1 MRQISGG
8 DEAPIPEQND
18 RIGRLTP
25 MGATVVEGGVTFRTW
40 APNAR
45 DVFVVRD
52 PQILAAPTAD
62 WTPDPA
68 DRLVSLGDG
77 TWAGFAAGMGE
88 GSPYLFWISGTG
100 SSGPK
105 RDPYARDLGHNFPHC
120 ACVVRD
126 PRRYPWHD
134 QAWHDQDWRRPP
146 FRDLIIYQLHIGTF
160 WAVDAAGRDRRLQYG
175 RFLDVVEKIPYLSDL
190 GVTAIQPLPIQEYDG
205 DFGLGYAGLDYFSPE
220 MTYQVHDPAELARH
234 LAIVNALL
242 QACGAAQL
250 TVEDLSPGPNQL
262 KCLVD
267 LCHLHGIA
275 VLFDLV
281 YNHAGGGFDDRSL
294 AYYDRQPPADDDWS
308 RDKRSLFFGNG
319 GWAGG
324 LVFDYADDGVRAF
337 LIDNAR
343 FCLDEYHID
352 GIRYDEISVASNF
365 GGDRFCRDLAAAV
378 RAHRPQAIQIA
389 EYWNWDRAR
398 AVSPAP
404 DGLGFDAALA
414 DGLRDALRAVLAQ
427 VAGGRDAPVDL
438 DRLAA
443 ALYPPPAFPDAW
455 RADQCLE
462 NHDVVRWDYAANAP
476 RAPRVAALADPSN
489 ARSWYARSRARVA
502 TALLLTAPGIPM
514 LFMGEEFLEDKP
526 WHDDVAHWGQFLI
539 WWEGL
544 NVDSAMR
551 DFLRCTADLIHL
563 RRACPALRGEGIRVP
578 QIHNV
583 DRVLVMHRWVEGQG
597 RDEGRDVVVVASFN
611 EATLRDYPIELP
623 WPGRWNEAFNSDFY
637 DHFPNPSVGGSVQA
651 AEQRGRIYPA
661 VARLTLPAN
670 AAIVLVRQS

>member
-1 MRQISGG
+1 MLASQIPDPVG
-8 DEAPIPEQND
+8 P
-18 RIGRLTP
+18 LTP
-25 MGATVVEGGVTFRTW
+25 MGATVVDGGVTFRTW

-45 DVFVVRD
+45 DVFVMRD
-52 PQILAAPTAD
+52 AQICEAPPAG

-77 TWAGFAAGMGE
+77 TWAGFAPGMGE

-100 SSGPK
+100 SAGPK
-105 RDPYARDLGHNFPHC
+105 RDPYARELGRNFPHC
-120 ACVVRD
+120 ACLVRD

-134 QAWHDQDWRRPP
+134 QHWRQPA

-160 WAVDAAGRDRRLQYG
+160 WAVDASGRDRRLQYG
-175 RFLDVVEKIPYLSDL
+175 RFLDVVEKIPYLRDL

-220 MTYQVHDPAELARH
+220 MTYQVHEAAELARH
-234 LAIVNALL
+234 VVIVNALL

-250 TVEDLSPGPNQL
+250 TVADLVPGPNQL

-294 AYYDRQPPADDDWS
+294 AYYDRQPAADDWS

-324 LVFDYADDGVRAF
+324 LVFDYADDGVREF

-343 FCLDEYHID
+343 FVLDEYHID

-404 DGLGFDAALA
+404 DGLGFDVALA

-539 WWEGL
+539 WWDGL
-544 NVDSAMR
+544 NSDSAMR

-563 RRACPALRGEGIRVP
+563 RRAHPALRAEGIRVP
-578 QIHNV
+578 QLHNI
-583 DRVLVMHRWVEGQG
+583 DRIIVMHRWVEG
-597 RDEGRDVVVVASFN
+597 EGRDAVVVASFN

-637 DHFPNPSVGGSVQA
+637 DHFPNPSVVGNGGSVHA
-651 AEQRGRIYPA
+651 IEQRGRIYPA
-661 VARLTLPAN
+661 MARLTIPAN
-670 AAIVLVRQS
+670 AALVLVRES

>member
-1 MRQISGG
+1 MLEFPMAGTAQIFAV
-8 DEAPIPEQND
+8 END

-25 MGATVVEGGVTFRTW
+25 MGATVVDGGVTFRTW

-45 DVFVVRD
+45 DVFLIRD
-52 PQILAAPTAD
+52 PQILEAAPAD
-62 WTPDPA
+62 WMPDPA
-68 DRLVSLGDG
+68 DRLISVGDG
-77 TWAGFAAGMGE
+77 TWAGFAPGMGE
-88 GSPYLFWISGTG
+88 GSPYLFWINGTG
-100 SSGPK
+100 SSGLK
-105 RDPYARDLGHNFPHC
+105 RDPYARELGRNFPHC
-120 ACVVRD
+120 PCLVRD

-134 QAWHDQDWRRPP
+134 QDWRRPA

-220 MTYQVHDPAELARH
+220 MTYQVHDPTELARH
-234 LAIVNALL
+234 VAIVNALL
-242 QACGAAQL
+242 QARGAAQV
-250 TVEDLSPGPNQL
+250 TVEDLVPGPNQL

-294 AYYDRQPPADDDWS
+294 AYYDREPSTDDWS
-308 RDKRSLFFGNG
+308 RDKHSLFFGNG

-324 LVFDYADDGVRAF
+324 LVFDYANDGVRRF
-337 LIDNAR
+337 LINNAC
-343 FCLDEYHID
+343 FFLDEYRID

-365 GGDRFCRDLAAAV
+365 GGDRFCRDLSAAV
-378 RAHRPQAIQIA
+378 RTNRPEVIQIA

-427 VAGGRDAPVDL
+427 VSGGRDEAVDL

-443 ALYPPPAFPDAW
+443 ALYPPPAFPNAW

-462 NHDVVRWDYAANAP
+462 NHDVVRWDYGANAP
-476 RAPRVAALADPSN
+476 RAPRVARLADPSN

-526 WHDDVAHWGQFLI
+526 WHDDVVHWGQFLI
-539 WWEGL
+539 WWDGL
-544 NVDSAMR
+544 GIDREMR
-551 DFLRCTADLIHL
+551 DFLRFTADLIHL
-563 RRACPALRGEGIRVP
+563 RRAYPALRGEGIRVP
-578 QIHNV
+578 QVHNV
-583 DRVLVMHRWVEGQG
+583 DRIIVMHRWVEG
-597 RDEGRDVVVVASFN
+597 EGRDAVVVASFN

-623 WPGRWNEAFNSDFY
+623 RAGSWNEAFNSDFY
-637 DHFPNPSVGGSVQA
+637 DHFPNPSVVGNGGHVDA
-651 AEQRGRIYPA
+651 AEGRGRVYPA
-661 VARLTLPAN
+661 IARLTIPAN
-670 AAIVLVRQS
+670 GAIVLVRQS